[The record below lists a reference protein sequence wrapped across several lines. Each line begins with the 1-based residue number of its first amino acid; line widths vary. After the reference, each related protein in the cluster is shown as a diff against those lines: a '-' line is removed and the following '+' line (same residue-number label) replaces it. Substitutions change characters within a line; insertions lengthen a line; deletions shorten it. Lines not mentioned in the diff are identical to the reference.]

1 MLPIY
6 FYSYEHM
13 NKTELKSLVKE
24 YFNLVDAPA
33 KETFGEIATADGSV
47 TLMFPG
53 EEIEIGTPLTIV
65 DAEGNTIPAPAGEHL
80 LADGQRVVLDEEG
93 KVTEFLMEEPA
104 EDAEATEEALM
115 EHGDEEDHM
124 MDHGDDEEEMMEEGH
139 EMLPEEVE
147 MEEAEAIIEEIVEE
161 VAMDE
166 HYEEEAPMM
175 DAKEII
181 EAVTEAV
188 MEEMRK
194 EIEAM
199 KAEMTKEVSAFKK
212 APAAKK
218 TLPTRRQEEIASKV
232 EMNVFNKARWEQVQ
246 KRFKK

>member
-104 EDAEATEEALM
+104 EEAEATEEALM

-147 MEEAEAIIEEIVEE
+147 MEEAEAIIEEIAEE

-218 TLPTRRQEEIASKV
+218 TIPTRRQEEIASKV
-232 EMNVFNKARWEQVQ
+232 EMNVFNKQRWEQVQ

>member
-1 MLPIY
+1 
-6 FYSYEHM
+6 M
-13 NKTELKSLVKE
+13 NKVELKSLVKE

-33 KETFGEIATADGSV
+33 KETFGEITTADGSV

-53 EEIEIGTPLTIV
+53 NEIEIGTHLTIV

-104 EDAEATEEALM
+104 EEAEGTEEA
-115 EHGDEEDHM
+115 M
-124 MDHGDDEEEMMEEGH
+124 MDHGDEEEDMMEEGH
-139 EMLPEEVE
+139 EMLPEEVA
-147 MEEAEAIIEEIVEE
+147 MEEAETIIEEIAEE

-199 KAEMTKEVSAFKK
+199 KAEMTKEVSTFKK

-218 TLPTRRQEEIASKV
+218 TVPARRQDEVKSQV
-232 EMNVFNKARWEQVQ
+232 EMNVFNKQRWEQVQ

>member
-33 KETFGEIATADGSV
+33 KETFGEITTADGSV

-104 EDAEATEEALM
+104 EEAEATEEALAD
-115 EHGDEEDHM
+115 HGDE
-124 MDHGDDEEEMMEEGH
+124 EEEMMEEGH
-139 EMLPEEVE
+139 DMLPEME
-147 MEEAEAIIEEIVEE
+147 MEEAETEIEAVIEE
-161 VAMDE
+161 AMEE

-175 DAKEII
+175 DAKEIV

-188 MEEMRK
+188 MEEMKK

-199 KAEMTKEVSAFKK
+199 KAEMTKEVATFKK

-218 TLPTRRQEEIASKV
+218 TVPTRRQDEVKSHV

>member
-1 MLPIY
+1 
-6 FYSYEHM
+6 M

-33 KETFGEIATADGSV
+33 KVAFGEIKTADGTV
-47 TLMFPG
+47 TLMYPG
-53 EEIEIGTPLTIV
+53 EEIKIGTPFTIV
-65 DAEGNTIPAPAGEHL
+65 DSEGNTIAAPAGEHL
-80 LADGQRVVLDEEG
+80 LADGQRVVLDEDG
-93 KVTEFLMEEPA
+93 KVTEFLTQEAPETAEEAEQAMAEHSEEEDEEMMEEEA
-104 EDAEATEEALM
+104 IEEAIEEVAMEEAEAAIEEIIEEAMM
-115 EHGDEEDHM
+115 EHGDEE
-124 MDHGDDEEEMMEEGH
+124 
-139 EMLPEEVE
+139 
-147 MEEAEAIIEEIVEE
+147 
-161 VAMDE
+161 E
-166 HYEEEAPMM
+166 HYEEHEAPMM

-199 KAEMTKEVSAFKK
+199 KAEMNKEVATFKK

-218 TLPTRRQEEIASKV
+218 TIPTRRQEEIKSHV

>member
-1 MLPIY
+1 
-6 FYSYEHM
+6 M

-33 KETFGEIATADGSV
+33 KQAFGEIKTADGTV

-65 DAEGNTIPAPAGEHL
+65 DAEGNTIAAPAGEHL
-80 LADGQRVVLDEEG
+80 LADGQRVVLDEDG
-93 KVTEFLMEEPA
+93 KVTEFLTQ
-104 EDAEATEEALM
+104 EAPETAEEAEQAM
-115 EHGDEEDHM
+115 AEHDEEDRM
-124 MDHGDDEEEMMEEGH
+124 MDHGDDEEEMMEEGQ
-139 EMLPEEVE
+139 EMLPEEVA
-147 MEEAEAIIEEIVEE
+147 MEEAETIIEEIAEE

-175 DAKEII
+175 DAREII

-188 MEEMRK
+188 MEEMKK

-199 KAEMTKEVSAFKK
+199 KAEMNKEVATFKK

-218 TLPTRRQEEIASKV
+218 TIPTRRQEEIKSHV

-246 KRFKK
+246 KRLKK

>member
-1 MLPIY
+1 
-6 FYSYEHM
+6 M
-13 NKTELKSLVKE
+13 NKVELKSLVKE

-33 KETFGEIATADGSV
+33 KETFGEITTADGSV

-53 EEIEIGTPLTIV
+53 NEIEIGTHLTIV

-104 EDAEATEEALM
+104 EEAEGTEEA
-115 EHGDEEDHM
+115 M
-124 MDHGDDEEEMMEEGH
+124 MDHGDEEEDMMEEGH
-139 EMLPEEVE
+139 EMLPEEVA
-147 MEEAEAIIEEIVEE
+147 MEEAETIIEEIAEE

-199 KAEMTKEVSAFKK
+199 KAEMAKEVSTFKK

-218 TLPTRRQEEIASKV
+218 TLPARRQDEVKSQV
-232 EMNVFNKARWEQVQ
+232 ELNVFNKQRWEQVQ
-246 KRFKK
+246 KRLKK

>member
-1 MLPIY
+1 
-6 FYSYEHM
+6 M
-13 NKTELKSLVKE
+13 NKVELKSLVKE

-33 KETFGEIATADGSV
+33 KETFGEITTADGSV

-53 EEIEIGTPLTIV
+53 ETIEIGTPLTIV

-93 KVTEFLMEEPA
+93 TVTEFLTEEPA
-104 EDAEATEEALM
+104 EDAEATEEAM
-115 EHGDEEDHM
+115 ADHDEEDHM
-124 MDHGDDEEEMMEEGH
+124 MDHGDEEMMEEGH
-139 EMLPEEVE
+139 EMLPEEVA
-147 MEEAEAIIEEIVEE
+147 MEEAEAIIEEIAEE

-194 EIEAM
+194 EIESM
-199 KAEMTKEVSAFKK
+199 KAEMTKEVATFKK

-218 TLPTRRQEEIASKV
+218 TLPTRRQDEVKSKV
-232 EMNVFNKARWEQVQ
+232 EMNVFNKQRWEQVQ

>member
-1 MLPIY
+1 
-6 FYSYEHM
+6 
-13 NKTELKSLVKE
+13 
-24 YFNLVDAPA
+24 
-33 KETFGEIATADGSV
+33 
-47 TLMFPG
+47 
-53 EEIEIGTPLTIV
+53 
-65 DAEGNTIPAPAGEHL
+65 
-80 LADGQRVVLDEEG
+80 
-93 KVTEFLMEEPA
+93 
-104 EDAEATEEALM
+104 
-115 EHGDEEDHM
+115 
-124 MDHGDDEEEMMEEGH
+124 
-139 EMLPEEVE
+139 
-147 MEEAEAIIEEIVEE
+147 
-161 VAMDE
+161 
-166 HYEEEAPMM
+166 MM

>member
-13 NKTELKSLVKE
+13 NKTELKLLVKE

-104 EDAEATEEALM
+104 EEAEATEEALM

-147 MEEAEAIIEEIVEE
+147 MEEAEAIIEEIAEE

-218 TLPTRRQEEIASKV
+218 TIPTRRQEEIASKV
-232 EMNVFNKARWEQVQ
+232 EMNVFNKQRWEQVQ